1 MSSAEAK
8 SMAAT
13 TDDAPSGAYVSLRGL
28 HKRYSK
34 DSSAPLVLNDVSL
47 EVAEGELLSLL
58 GPSGCGK
65 TTTLRCLAGLERP
78 DQGSIWVRG
87 VPMVDTATKRFV
99 PPERRKIGMAFQSY
113 ALWPHMKVI
122 NNVAYPL
129 RVAKAPDALKRA
141 GEALERVGLS
151 GKGDRYPRQLSGG
164 EQQRVALARAIVA
177 GPDVLL
183 LDEPLSNLD
192 AKLRQETLV
201 WLVGLLR
208 ELNITTVYV
217 THDQSEALA
226 ISDRIAVMRSGVV
239 VQQGTPND
247 IYQRPESHFVARFV
261 GSANLMTGSVI
272 SRNGADV
279 TVHLTAGGRVFP
291 AKLAAYNEASVG
303 DTVRLVVRPES
314 MFLHPA
320 EPTGSSLRAK
330 VALRVYFGNGWE
342 YLVDVDG
349 HQIRVVT
356 PPTVALDPGSDV
368 WLTLDGTGITALADD
383 STDGE

>member
-1 MSSAEAK
+1 MKPPAAK
-8 SMAAT
+8 SAGTADAT
-13 TDDAPSGAYVSLRGL
+13 TSGGYVSLRGL
-28 HKRYSK
+28 HKRYLK
-34 DSSAPLVLNDVSL
+34 DASSPMILNDVSL
-47 EVAEGELLSLL
+47 EIAEGELLTLL

-78 DQGSIWVRG
+78 DEGSIWVRG
-87 VPMVDTATKRFV
+87 IPMVDTTTKRFV
-99 PPERRKIGMAFQSY
+99 PPEARKIGMAFQSY

-129 RVAKAPDALKRA
+129 RVAKAPDAMKRA
-141 GEALERVGLS
+141 LEALDRVGLS

-226 ISDRIAVMRSGVV
+226 ISDRIAVMRSGVI
-239 VQQGTPND
+239 VQQGTPNE

-261 GSANLMTGSVI
+261 GSANLMSGTVVTRKGS
-272 SRNGADV
+272 DV
-279 TVHLTAGGRVFP
+279 TVRLTAGGAVFP
-291 AKLAAYNEASVG
+291 ANLAQGNDAAVG

-314 MFLHPA
+314 MVLHAA
-320 EPTGSSLRAK
+320 EPSGSSLRAK
-330 VALRVYFGNGWE
+330 VELRVYFGNGWE
-342 YLVDVDG
+342 YLVSVG
-349 HQIRVVT
+349 SHQLRVMA
-356 PPTVALDPGSDV
+356 PPTATLDSGSDV
-368 WLTLDGTGITALADD
+368 WLTLDSSGITALAG
-383 STDGE
+383 DGPDAD